1 MWFAIVKSW
10 HYLFIACRGKTPE
23 AESSLHWQATTV
35 STINLLKSLLH
46 KLEQT
51 KAIRAGRIHPV
62 FIVTGLWASKRC
74 APTTNCPA
82 RGELEEAQRGRWRQS
97 TRTLTQLRTQAVSAR
112 QPLWL
117 LPLIL
122 CINKAPCCTRE
133 RMRSSGAKWTD
144 SGWGDCT
151 LLQRRGGRVVLQ
163 IHEVH

>member
-1 MWFAIVKSW
+1 MICNCQKLT
-10 HYLFIACRGKTPE
+10 LFVHRMQGEDSRGRVQP
-23 AESSLHWQATTV
+23 ALASNNGQHH
-35 STINLLKSLLH
+35 KSLLH